1 MWKLDD
7 RYEWGWVRLQGQI
20 AATVQVLPTSS
31 ASLVE
36 ARLPPSPPKLCMPVL
51 QSSTGSMCS
60 CKYCGRLCCV
70 TCFMFLYVGLYR
82 FIAVVIR
89 CDLSSIAPEQH

>member
-31 ASLVE
+31 ASCASLVE

-51 QSSTGSMCS
+51 HSSTGNTRS
-60 CKYCGRLCCV
+60 CKYCGVSVCHMLHVVVHRFV
-70 TCFMFLYVGLYR
+70 QTYR
-82 FIAVVIR
+82 S
-89 CDLSSIAPEQH
+89 CDTV